1 MYIKKNVFVNIKS
14 EKIYYLRN
22 SVKITLL
29 LTIIAIVKI
38 NMSSKI
44 TQI

>member
-29 LTIIAIVKI
+29 LTIIAIVKM

-44 TQI
+44 TQT